1 MKFRGVFHPVL
12 IAPARI
18 PDLNVLKYTNDG
30 QLLFSEIENFFAIK
44 NAALFQSAE
53 QLIPK
58 HAWLFPRSRGL
69 LPTVQSR
76 MALSS

>member
-30 QLLFSEIENFFAIK
+30 QWTLLFSETGDFFAVR
-44 NAALFQSAE
+44 NTAPFQSV
-53 QLIPK
+53 LK
-58 HAWLFPRSRGL
+58 
-69 LPTVQSR
+69 V
-76 MALSS
+76 